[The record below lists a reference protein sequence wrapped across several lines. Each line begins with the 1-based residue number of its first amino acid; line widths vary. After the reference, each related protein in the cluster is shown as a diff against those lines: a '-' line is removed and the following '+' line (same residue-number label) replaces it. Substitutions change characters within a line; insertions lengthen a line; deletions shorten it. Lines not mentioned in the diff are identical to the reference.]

1 MEMKSKVEIRGHSF
15 EIERNLD
22 EPLHIFNKRKWFV
35 AYLFPKTKEEY
46 EDAVKW
52 SNIWAN
58 THFLKV
64 VYNEEVMSILEDK
77 VKLMNKDISK
87 DI

>member
-1 MEMKSKVEIRGHSF
+1 METKSRIEIRGHSF

-35 AYLFPKTKEEY
+35 AYLFPKTKDEY
-46 EDAVKW
+46 EDAIKW
-52 SNIWAN
+52 SNIWSN
-58 THFLKV
+58 TQFLGV
-64 VYNEEVMSILEDK
+64 IYNKEVMKHLEEK
-77 VKLMNKDISK
+77 VKGMNIQISK